1 MEQGSWGQ
9 PGTGNKGRNLDLLIS
24 HLLRAGVMVATL
36 LTVAG
41 ACLYLLHHGGQPV
54 TYDIFRGEPPDLKG
68 LSAVWHDALSL
79 SGRGLIQLGLLVLI
93 ATPVVRV
100 LASAMAFMAAG
111 DRLYLL
117 ITMAVLVLLLASLF
131 GWLG

>member
-1 MEQGSWGQ
+1 MGHGSWRQSSAGD
-9 PGTGNKGRNLDLLIS
+9 KDRNLDLLIS
-24 HLLRAGVMVATL
+24 RLLRAGIMVATL

-41 ACLYLLHHGGQPV
+41 ACLYLLHHGGQQV
-54 TYDIFRGEPPDLKG
+54 SYGIFRGEPPGLKG
-68 LSAVWHDALSL
+68 LAAVWEEALSL

-100 LASAMAFMAAG
+100 FASAIAFAAAG
-111 DRLYLL
+111 DRLYLTVTLVVL
-117 ITMAVLVLLLASLF
+117 ILLLASLL